1 MAYKKYL
8 LAFVL
13 LWMGLLALPASA
25 AEPSIND
32 VYKAAHAGKLDQAQQ
47 MMKSVLSAHPKSA
60 KAHFVEA
67 ELLAKQEEFD
77 AARQELGTAENL
89 APGLS
94 FAKPKAVSELRSLL
108 AAHPAV
114 VMRSPPPAAPA
125 AVQNEPPP
133 SNMMSVILIYVL
145 VFAGGIG
152 AVVLLI
158 MLIRGLAAPSRTQL
172 PMPGPVGGWNPG
184 YPQPGYPQAPG
195 GGMASGVLGGLA
207 TGVAVGAGVA
217 LGETLME
224 RALDNHHTGSQAGAW
239 DSGSSSSSNDTS
251 SYDMGGTDFGVSDS
265 SSWDSGSSDS
275 FSSDDSGSSWD

>member
-1 MAYKKYL
+1 MAFKKYL
-8 LAFVL
+8 LAFGL
-13 LWMGLLALPASA
+13 LWMGVLVLPAVA
-25 AEPSIND
+25 AEPGIND
-32 VYKAAHAGKLDQAQQ
+32 VYKAAKAGKLDKAQE
-47 MMKSVLSAHPKSA
+47 MMKSVLSAHPNSA

-67 ELLAKQEEFD
+67 ELLAKQQDFD

-94 FAKPKAVSELRSLL
+94 FAKPRAVSELRSLL
-108 AAHPAV
+108 AAHPAAV
-114 VMRSPPPAAPA
+114 ELSPPPFTPPV
-125 AVQNEPPP
+125 VQNEPPP
-133 SNMMSVILIYVL
+133 SNMMASILSYMFVL
-145 VFAGGIG
+145 VVAVG

-158 MLIRGLAAPSRTQL
+158 MFIRALVLQPRARPA
-172 PMPGPVGGWNPG
+172 MPGPVGGWNPG
-184 YPQPGYPQAPG
+184 YPQSGYPQAPG

-217 LGETLME
+217 LGEALVD
-224 RALDNHHTGSQAGAW
+224 RALDSHHTGSQTGGW

-275 FSSDDSGSSWD
+275 FSSDSGSSWD